1 MVNSTASSRKI
12 GDITVNG
19 HQKFD
24 GAVVADNIRLY
35 GNGRFLNGV
44 TAEQLKIIG
53 SCSVDG
59 DSLIQQVYCQG
70 HSRFHIL
77 QAESIQVTGSIA
89 AEQLSSSTFVEV
101 KGSIQIK
108 RALQADNVAISHQ
121 GIANVNRIA
130 AEKSVVIQADRLS
143 MLYWLLPKSKRGKF
157 DVVMGCEVKAND
169 VKSSLIVGEHVVI
182 GANSIVAKVIY
193 SDHLSIAPGAKV
205 AEVIHMPQHRQIWRL
220 ELC

>member
-1 MVNSTASSRKI
+1 MMKSSEASGKME
-12 GDITVNG
+12 DITVNG

-24 GAVVADNIRLY
+24 GAVVTDNIRLY
-35 GNGRFLNGV
+35 GNGTFLNGV
-44 TAEQLKIIG
+44 TAVQLKIIG

-59 DSLIQQVYCQG
+59 DSLIQHVYCQG

-77 QAESIQVTGSIA
+77 QAVSIQITGSIA
-89 AEQLSSSTFVEV
+89 AEQVSSSTFVEV

-108 RALQADNVAISHQ
+108 GSLQADNVAISHQ
-121 GIANVNRIA
+121 GIANVNRVA

-143 MLYWLLPKSKRGKF
+143 MLYWLLPKSKWGKF
-157 DVVMGCEVKAND
+157 DIVMGREVKVND
-169 VKSSLIVGEHVVI
+169 VKSSLIVGEHVTI
-182 GANSIVAKVIY
+182 GANCIVAKVIY